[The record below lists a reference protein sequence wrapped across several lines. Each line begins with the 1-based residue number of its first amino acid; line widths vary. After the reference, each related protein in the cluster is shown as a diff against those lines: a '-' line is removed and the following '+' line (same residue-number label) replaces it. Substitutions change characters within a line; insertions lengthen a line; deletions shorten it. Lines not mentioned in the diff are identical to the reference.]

1 MAGPVGTD
9 GRVYRWISWAGQVN
23 WAMTGGQ

>member
-9 GRVYRWISWAGQVN
+9 GRVYRWISRAGRVL
-23 WAMTGGQ
+23 WAMTGGR